1 MLSVKAC
8 LFITLTITIGHTIAH
23 PFSLD
28 DKMKTGLLV
37 ARKFPCGDGLCFC
50 GSGEDFGDCES
61 GCCWNGGGFL
71 YTCESNLSIRYDA
84 NFGISGGYK
93 LL

>member
-23 PFSLD
+23 PFLLD

-37 ARKFPCGDGLCFC
+37 ARKFPCGKGLCFC
-50 GSGEDFGDCES
+50 SSGEDFGDCES
-61 GCCWNGGGFL
+61 GCC
-71 YTCESNLSIRYDA
+71 
-84 NFGISGGYK
+84 
-93 LL
+93 